1 MVIFHMWF
9 CAAAAF
15 KTIPH
20 HHCFLLIGC
29 GIGQRVHFHEIFK
42 NFTGAACSYTNGLP
56 WFWGWFLNS
65 NGIVERE
72 CSISDLVL
80 LYIEV

>member
-1 MVIFHMWF
+1 MWF

-20 HHCFLLIGC
+20 HHCFLFIGC

-42 NFTGAACSYTNGLP
+42 NFTGAVMQLYE
-56 WFWGWFLNS
+56 WFT
-65 NGIVERE
+65 
-72 CSISDLVL
+72 LVL
-80 LYIEV
+80 GVVFEFKWNC